1 MKNLAIQIKEKKE
14 ILRQDP
20 DFDQK
25 NEVTPQKMVS
35 IETSVF
41 FEQQAVT
48 NMRQE
53 REEMVEDYKAQI
65 SDIQQS
71 IRDTES
77 QMFAMAPKDNRLQHD
92 LNQSLSNQRQ
102 LEIFLTNYE
111 KNKQEAI
118 QDQKIF

>member
-1 MKNLAIQIKEKKE
+1 MKNLASQIKEKKE

-35 IETSVF
+35 IETSIF
-41 FEQQAVT
+41 LEQQAVT

-53 REEMVEDYKAQI
+53 REEIVEDYKAQI

-71 IRDTES
+71 IRDIE
-77 QMFAMAPKDNRLQHD
+77 Q
-92 LNQSLSNQRQ
+92 
-102 LEIFLTNYE
+102 
-111 KNKQEAI
+111 
-118 QDQKIF
+118 